1 MAKPRVFISST
12 YYDLKQTREDISNFL
27 LTLGYEPIRNEEG
40 NIPYGNRDTLESYCY
55 KEINNIDILVSIIGG
70 RFGSQSN
77 ESQWSISNEELR
89 TAIKHNKQVYIFID
103 KNVLAEYEIYLVNKK
118 GTITYKYADTVKI
131 HQFIEEIK
139 GLASNNNIKSF
150 ETSADILHY
159 LKEQLAGLFQSFLD
173 SQSKAREYS
182 LAQKL
187 EAVTKNL
194 ENTIDS
200 LVEFNKTSREGA
212 SNLMKMTHPIVGR
225 LSEVLGLRFGFWIE
239 DYKGLSNLLFNLGW
253 SSQEEYEN
261 STANSTYNWQRNYTK
276 YYRLSVSKNLFSSDG
291 KLIEIKYSDWKD
303 EWVVMEEIDQL
314 ESSEA
319 TITEIENWPF

>member
-27 LTLGYEPIRNEEG
+27 LTLGYDPIRNEEG
-40 NIPYGNRDTLESYCY
+40 NIPYGSRDSLENYCY
-55 KEINNIDILVSIIGG
+55 REINNIDILVSIIGG

-89 TAIKHNKQVYIFID
+89 TALRNNKQVYIFID

-118 GTITYKYADTVKI
+118 GNITYKYADNVKI

-139 GLASNNNIKSF
+139 GLANNNNIKSF

-173 SQSKAREYS
+173 TQSKAREYN

-187 EAVTKNL
+187 EAATKNL
-194 ENTIDS
+194 ENTVDS
-200 LVEFNKTSREGA
+200 LVEFNKNSREGA
-212 SNLMKMTHPIVGR
+212 MNLMKMAHPIVAR
-225 LSEVLGLRFGFWIE
+225 LAELLDLRFGFWIE
-239 DYKGLSNLLFNLGW
+239 DYEGLSNLLQRLGW
-253 SSQEEYEN
+253 VSQDEYEN
-261 STANSTYNWQRNYTK
+261 SNVSVSYSWIFDGVNC
-276 YYRLSVSKNLFSSDG
+276 YRLSVSKNLFSDSG
-291 KLIEIKYSDWKD
+291 KLNDVKYSDWKA
-303 EWVVMEEIDQL
+303 EWVVKEMLDSL
-314 ESSEA
+314 ETDSTLEVD
-319 TITEIENWPF
+319 ELPF